1 MGDGSS
7 FSFNNDVSGAGAQIN
22 QGQNVTATQTNA
34 GGEPTWAD
42 VATEAG
48 EERAGDVAAIEELAR
63 TEAPDEDEIEAADSA
78 MRRIGEASIDA
89 LKVAER
95 IASKGVVAGSIMAAR
110 MLAERIAERT

>member
-1 MGDGSS
+1 MSGDS
-7 FSFNNDVSGAGAQIN
+7 FTFGDQNVSGGAAV
-22 QGQNVTATQTNA
+22 QGKVDKMETHQYGASGPTWDDVTAA
-34 GGEPTWAD
+34 
-42 VATEAG
+42 AG
-48 EERAGDVAAIEELAR
+48 EGHAEDVAALQELAGA
-63 TEAPDEDEIEAADSA
+63 EDPGEDEVEAADSA